1 LSRGN
6 TKNTKIF
13 LAKGAG
19 AVLYWLQYQGGAQKA
34 APCTPCC
41 GQGVK
46 PEYWAEKGGCTMER
60 CVIEAA
66 AGRKK
71 AKLVFKNAQV
81 VNVFTKQ
88 VEQADVAVEAGV
100 IAGVGQYSGEEEV
113 DCTGLYLCPGFV
125 DAHIHVES
133 TMAVPYEFARAVAMS
148 GTTTV
153 VADPHEIVNV
163 CGAPAVEWLLKAS
176 EALPVDIYWMM
187 PSSVPATPFETNGAP
202 FTAQEMAP
210 FAQMGPRVAGL
221 GEVMCYPDVVA
232 GTGEIYGKLA
242 LFAHKHIDGHAPGLS
257 GKALA
262 AYAAAGIETEHEC
275 TSFAE
280 AKEKLAAGLAIL
292 VREGSAAKNLTAIV
306 EGLLKEGLPTDRF
319 LFCTDDKHLDDIARE
334 GHIRWNVHQAVQ
346 LGMPVVDAICM
357 ASYNAAR
364 VYGLKGVGAIAPG
377 YRADIVLLD
386 DWKQVHVHAV
396 YKDGVPVEQKI
407 AAARR
412 VPAPAALTH
421 TMHFAPVTPQQLALP
436 VQGKAHVIEMVPY
449 QIVTR
454 HAVEPVP
461 SENGLFRPN
470 KTYSKL
476 CVIERHGRGGN
487 IAVCP
492 LKGYGITGG
501 AIATSVAHDSHNIIA
516 AGDNDGDIALAVNH
530 LQKTG
535 GGYALAAGGRI
546 LGALALPVG
555 GLMSEAPWEQTRD
568 ETNAILK
575 QAAKMGIPYHV
586 DPFISLSFMA
596 LPVIPSLRLTDRGL
610 FDVDTFAFVKE

>member
-1 LSRGN
+1 
-6 TKNTKIF
+6 
-13 LAKGAG
+13 
-19 AVLYWLQYQGGAQKA
+19 
-34 APCTPCC
+34 
-41 GQGVK
+41 
-46 PEYWAEKGGCTMER
+46 MER

-71 AKLVFKNAQV
+71 AKLVLKNAQV

-133 TMAVPYEFARAVAMS
+133 TMAVPYEFARAVATS

>member
-1 LSRGN
+1 
-6 TKNTKIF
+6 
-13 LAKGAG
+13 
-19 AVLYWLQYQGGAQKA
+19 
-34 APCTPCC
+34 
-41 GQGVK
+41 
-46 PEYWAEKGGCTMER
+46 
-60 CVIEAA
+60 
-66 AGRKK
+66 
-71 AKLVFKNAQV
+71 
-81 VNVFTKQ
+81 
-88 VEQADVAVEAGV
+88 
-100 IAGVGQYSGEEEV
+100 
-113 DCTGLYLCPGFV
+113 
-125 DAHIHVES
+125 
-133 TMAVPYEFARAVAMS
+133 
-148 GTTTV
+148 
-153 VADPHEIVNV
+153 
-163 CGAPAVEWLLKAS
+163 
-176 EALPVDIYWMM
+176 
-187 PSSVPATPFETNGAP
+187 
-202 FTAQEMAP
+202 
-210 FAQMGPRVAGL
+210 
-221 GEVMCYPDVVA
+221 MCYPDVVA

-492 LKGYGITGG
+492 LKGYGIAGG